1 VVNSEVERRK
11 AEIVA
16 RTTFGVFSVDN
27 QLRLDREM
35 RSTQ

>member
-11 AEIVA
+11 AETVA